1 MIIAFDFD
9 GTIIDSMGMW
19 RGLTKGYLEAR
30 QIPYTDA
37 IARDVHA
44 MSLSRCAHYLSEV
57 IGLPET
63 PEEIIAS
70 MGEHLINTYK
80 TLSLRPGARETL
92 ETLREARIPFVLA
105 TATNEDYVLPT
116 LVHFG
121 LDDLLT
127 EVYTVDGL
135 GFSKGDP
142 TFFTTLARRLGADPE
157 EILLVDD
164 ALYALTAAK
173 EAGLQTV
180 AIYDRHSDGDWEKAS
195 RLADHSISE
204 IHELPEVLPLP

>member
-19 RGLTKGYLEAR
+19 RGLTKGYLESR
-30 QIPYTDA
+30 HIPYTDD

-57 IGLPET
+57 IGLPES
-63 PEEIIAS
+63 PEEIIVS
-70 MGEHLINTYK
+70 MGEHLVNTYK

-92 ETLREARIPFVLA
+92 ETLRNQAIPFVLA

-116 LVHFG
+116 LAHFG
-121 LDDLLT
+121 LDDLICD
-127 EVYTVDGL
+127 VYTVDGL
-135 GFSKGDP
+135 GFSKADP
-142 TFFTTLARRLGADPE
+142 TFFATLATRMGVTPE
-157 EILLVDD
+157 DLLLVDD

-173 EAGLQTV
+173 EAGLRTV

-195 RLADHSISE
+195 HLADFTISE
-204 IHELPEVLPLP
+204 IDELPKVLSLT